1 MITLQCPHKPKQ
13 LGDTIDALF
22 LAHMIS
28 VIEKTRVNI
37 QINHPCQAELN
48 QFVGFGDVIIG
59 KENLGDILKFHHNEP
74 SGMKLYHKYSSRFK
88 EVPYASKKMIFVPH
102 KDFELPKKPY
112 ITAQWDAQQIYR
124 RVDKYDKDLPNKIEQ
139 WYRDEYG
146 YEVVRTGG
154 EGQYKSLKDII
165 YVTSQAELHIGA
177 GSGMQHIAKFLMPCE
192 KIHYYHNVQRR
203 ENDSRFPDGW
213 DVAWMGRE
221 ILRRGAR
228 LNFWKLDE
236 EQENYFRDVSLYHGN
251 G

>member
-1 MITLQCPHKPKQ
+1 MITLQCPHNPHA

-28 VIEKTRVNI
+28 CVEDTRVNI
-37 QINHPCQAELN
+37 QIKHKDQKELN
-48 QFVGFGDVIIG
+48 DFIGFGDVIIG
-59 KENLGDILKFHHNEP
+59 KEKIGNTMTFHNNA
-74 SGMKLYHKYSSRFK
+74 SDGMKMYHKYSSQF
-88 EVPYASKKMIFVPH
+88 EEIPTGNFVPR
-102 KDFELPKKPY
+102 KDLELPKKPY

-124 RVDKYDKDLPNKIEQ
+124 RPDKYEKDLPDRIEQ

-177 GSGMQHIAKFLMPCE
+177 GSGMQHIAKFLMPFS

-236 EQENYFRDVSLYHGN
+236 EQENYFKDVSLYHA
-251 G
+251 